1 MPAIESRLDVRSDE
15 FLNNARAMGGL
26 VSDLRSQV
34 DRAAA
39 GGGDTARARQT
50 ARGKLL
56 PRDRIDQPGVADLL
70 ASVDGDLLRAVE
82 PGGESIPGADQP
94 APTVT

>member
-39 GGGDTARARQT
+39 GGGDTGNDL
-50 ARGKLL
+50 RGG
-56 PRDRIDQPGVADLL
+56 PPG
-70 ASVDGDLLRAVE
+70 SGWNF
-82 PGGESIPGADQP
+82 GAN
-94 APTVT
+94 V